1 MNFLYSLDLKNI
13 FEGSVG
19 SIAFAVY
26 VGAFG
31 WICSVVKRFKLWPL
45 RWKLPRR
52 ASLSE
57 RVVRA
62 RELLGGR
69 SIATFKLDTVLASL
83 GLSAIVM
90 AVYLYVRLSAM
101 MIALTSPSLAKLME
115 AAALSIALFG
125 SILVSL
131 LIVNVARV
139 HATLVD
145 FRAHE
150 ASKKIVSQKAVE
162 TVPSKVGSDP
172 AQQHRPPPAE
182 ATRPKD
188 PANGTTT
195 NRGAKS

>member
-1 MNFLYSLDLKNI
+1 MNFLYSLDWKNI

-19 SIAFAVY
+19 SIAFAIY
-26 VGAFG
+26 MGALG
-31 WICSVVKRFKLWPL
+31 WMCSVVKRFKVWPL

-62 RELLGGR
+62 RQLLGGR
-69 SIATFKLDTVLASL
+69 SIATFKLDTVVASL

-101 MIALTSPSLAKLME
+101 MIALTSPAFAKLME

-131 LIVNVARV
+131 LIANVARV
-139 HATLVD
+139 HATLADV
-145 FRAHE
+145 RAGQK
-150 ASKKIVSQKAVE
+150 AVLQKAVE
-162 TVPSKVGSDP
+162 TVPSNVGSD
-172 AQQHRPPPAE
+172 QEQRHRSPPAE
-182 ATRPKD
+182 ATRPKGSD
-188 PANGTTT
+188 DGTTV